1 MAAWETSIQAEALWY
16 NADDSRISP
25 LGFSMTADLIDG
37 LKIAARVHDEVRVKV
52 ESCLAAT
59 GRQPGLAVVLVGDDP
74 ASRSY
79 VRRKERACADV
90 GILTETLM
98 PSADTS
104 ETELLGL
111 VGDLNRDTRYDGILI
126 QLPLPPQLSQERI
139 INAIDPMKDVDGLHP
154 ENAGLLVQGSPRFV
168 PATPLGVQRMLLEQG
183 IDTRG
188 ANVVVLGRS
197 NLVGRP
203 LSLLLGQRGIG
214 GDATVTVCHT
224 RTRDV
229 ARHTS
234 NADIVVAAAGASR
247 TVTADMLGAD
257 SVVIDVGVN
266 RVADSS
272 RKSGYRLVGDVDFD
286 SVYEKV
292 AAITPV
298 PGGVGPMTVA
308 MLLHNVVLACELRL
322 ST

>member
-52 ESCLAAT
+52 ESYLAVT

-98 PSADTS
+98 PSEDIS

-139 INAIDPMKDVDGLHP
+139 INAIDPMKDIDGLHP

-203 LSLLLGQRGIG
+203 LSLLLGQRGFG

-234 NADIVVAAAGASR
+234 NADIVVAAAGAPR

-286 SVYEKV
+286 SVYAKV

-308 MLLHNVVLACELRL
+308 MLLHNVTLACELRL